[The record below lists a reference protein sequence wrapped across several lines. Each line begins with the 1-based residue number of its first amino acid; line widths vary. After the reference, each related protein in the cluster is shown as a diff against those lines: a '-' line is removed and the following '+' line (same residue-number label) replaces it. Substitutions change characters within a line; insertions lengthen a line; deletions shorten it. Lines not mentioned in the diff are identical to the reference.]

1 MENNFNIKCNNIII
15 KNLFLILNNI
25 SKYYVI
31 FTVNI
36 FTIVILM
43 SLIHY

>member
-1 MENNFNIKCNNIII
+1 MENNFNIKCNKIII

-31 FTVNI
+31 FT
-36 FTIVILM
+36 IVILNF
-43 SLIHY
+43 